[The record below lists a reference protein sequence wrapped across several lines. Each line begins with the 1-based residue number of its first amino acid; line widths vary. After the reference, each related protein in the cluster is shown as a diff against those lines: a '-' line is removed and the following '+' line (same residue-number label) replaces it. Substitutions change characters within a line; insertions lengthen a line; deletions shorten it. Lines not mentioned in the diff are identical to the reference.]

1 MSAIVTT
8 KAASREK
15 SGGATLHG
23 EIGQLLRQYRYQ
35 VGFTYCLLLGE
46 NSLRLLQPLL
56 LGIAVNDLL
65 QNSQQGLWWFVAGH
79 AGMMSVQYTRQLYD
93 TRVFSRMYAHRAS
106 GLVQQQR
113 HQAVETSRIV
123 ARASLSRQF
132 ISFIEQQVPSLVT
145 ALFSCLGGILM
156 LACYQTSLLFA
167 CLLLAAPVALLN
179 IFFARSLRQVSCE
192 LHDRWE
198 DEVHLIE
205 SGSDADIHR
214 HYQGLAKCWIRMSD
228 LEARTTGLTE
238 LMILSLMAW
247 ALVSV
252 CRIPDILPGDIFAVF
267 RYLMMFVVGIDSLP
281 RLVEQVAR
289 LRDISR
295 RL

>member
-145 ALFSCLGGILM
+145 AAVLVSRGHPDARLL
-156 LACYQTSLLFA
+156 SDLFA
-167 CLLLAAPVALLN
+167 VCLPVAGGPRDPAEYFLCPQ
-179 IFFARSLRQVSCE
+179 SE
-192 LHDRWE
+192 
-198 DEVHLIE
+198 
-205 SGSDADIHR
+205 
-214 HYQGLAKCWIRMSD
+214 
-228 LEARTTGLTE
+228 TGQL
-238 LMILSLMAW
+238 
-247 ALVSV
+247 
-252 CRIPDILPGDIFAVF
+252 
-267 RYLMMFVVGIDSLP
+267 
-281 RLVEQVAR
+281 
-289 LRDISR
+289 
-295 RL
+295 